1 MIDFTRVIEPP
12 RTSAAPLDIDAA
24 RERVENVARLM
35 DSALRIPGTD
45 IRVGA
50 DAIIGLL
57 PGVGNIATTLISA
70 FIVYEAR
77 RLGVPRLTLLRMA
90 GNVGF
95 DSLISA
101 IPLVGNV
108 ADVFLRANRRNVE
121 LLRGH
126 FEQQARR
133 AKQV

>member
-1 MIDFTRVIEPP
+1 MIDFTRVLEPP
-12 RTSAAPLDIDAA
+12 RHPTPLDVDAA
-24 RERVENVARLM
+24 RERVESLARVM
-35 DSALRIPGTD
+35 DSAFRIPGTE

-77 RLGVPRLTLLRMA
+77 RLGLPKTTLLRMA
-90 GNVGF
+90 GNVGV
-95 DSLISA
+95 DSLISS
-101 IPLVGNV
+101 IPFVGNV

-121 LLRGH
+121 LLRRH
-126 FEQQARR
+126 FEEQAQR
-133 AKQV
+133 AKQI